1 MKVVHS
7 SIKYYWKDDILSVL
21 KLNSNKY
28 SLLEIEN
35 KLVSMYSSTK
45 DTNPKKSHKKNMC
58 ITYDKH
64 LWNTLNYSSYRCK
77 LRISIVMNSITKFI
91 INNDRPKTKFFSSD
105 FDFHQLNN
113 DEINSI
119 LNNL

>member
-45 DTNPKKSHKKNMC
+45 DTKPKKYHKKNMY
-58 ITYDKH
+58 ISYDKH
-64 LWNTLNYSSYRCK
+64 LWNVLNYSSYRCK

-105 FDFHQLNN
+105 FDFYQLNN